1 MDFEDAAMEKRKRK
15 KEVSK
20 RLLEK
25 DRKKG
30 GEHIPINEEDT
41 MLYNISSLSWLNRA
55 E

>member
-1 MDFEDAAMEKRKRK
+1 MLPWKK

-25 DRKKG
+25 DREKG